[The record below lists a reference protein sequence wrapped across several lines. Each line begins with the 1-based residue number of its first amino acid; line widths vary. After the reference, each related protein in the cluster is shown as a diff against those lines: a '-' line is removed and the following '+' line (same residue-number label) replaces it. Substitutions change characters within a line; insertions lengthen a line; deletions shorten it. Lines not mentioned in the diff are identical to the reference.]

1 MVVKDPDTADKE
13 ATPRNIRD
21 FCRERSVDYQ
31 VPSEVYFVDELPRNA
46 MGKVLKR
53 ELRDDLLAD
62 AGGKG

>member
-1 MVVKDPDTADKE
+1 MVVKDPDAATE

-31 VPSEVYFVDELPRNA
+31 VPSDVYFVDELPRNA

-53 ELRDDLLAD
+53 ELRDDLLAE
-62 AGGKG
+62 AGGKR